1 MTIKAPREKQK
12 GGNMKRTWE
21 EKGTKA
27 QSTKE
32 PRVEKII
39 ELWKKKSANV
49 ILKKKKI
56 EIIQMKS
63 HQKEDKK
70 EEHLRKN
77 GDIFRQ
83 PA

>member
-1 MTIKAPREKQK
+1 ME
-12 GGNMKRTWE
+12 NMKTELTYLLPE

-49 ILKKKKI
+49 ILKKKREK
-56 EIIQMKS
+56 
-63 HQKEDKK
+63 
-70 EEHLRKN
+70 
-77 GDIFRQ
+77 
-83 PA
+83 

>member
-12 GGNMKRTWE
+12 GENMKRTWE

-39 ELWKKKSANV
+39 ELREKRANV
-49 ILKKKKI
+49 IVKKR

-70 EEHLRKN
+70 EEHLKKGGRY
-77 GDIFRQ
+77 F
-83 PA
+83 

>member
-39 ELWKKKSANV
+39 ELWKKKV
-49 ILKKKKI
+49 L
-56 EIIQMKS
+56 M
-63 HQKEDKK
+63 
-70 EEHLRKN
+70 
-77 GDIFRQ
+77 
-83 PA
+83 